1 MQRVK
6 ILTGF
11 AKGLEGTAKA
21 YPGDTSLYVQVTI
34 TYPDGFQDLGGETDT
49 LAYSRDE
56 LEFLVEPKGV

>member
-6 ILTGF
+6 ILNGF
-11 AKGLEGTAKA
+11 AEGLEGTAKA

-34 TYPDGFQDLGGETDT
+34 TYPQDFPELGGETDV

-56 LEFLVEPKGV
+56 LEFLVDSK